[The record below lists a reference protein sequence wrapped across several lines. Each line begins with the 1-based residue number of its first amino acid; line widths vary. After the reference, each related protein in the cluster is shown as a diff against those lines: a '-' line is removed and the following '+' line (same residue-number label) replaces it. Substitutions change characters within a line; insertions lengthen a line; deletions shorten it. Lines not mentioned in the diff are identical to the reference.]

1 MAPSEQDRTTTFG
14 RSTQRYNNI
23 ITKDRLY
30 VLLSWVF
37 DSPFGGVS
45 ADNDG
50 DFFIYKPL
58 TKTTLSSSIPKETH
72 INNNNIQPIK
82 AWKFQFIEVDRSTSL
97 D

>member
-1 MAPSEQDRTTTFG
+1 
-14 RSTQRYNNI
+14 
-23 ITKDRLY
+23 
-30 VLLSWVF
+30 VF

-58 TKTTLSSSIPKETH
+58 TKTTLSSSIHKETH